1 MTGQRLLI
9 HSIFLFLLPLAIA
22 WFGISFL
29 GAVALVVVAL
39 LWRWA
44 ITLGAI
50 IMPVKVHAL
59 ELETISASHFVEKV
73 RWSMDRLGVEYTEK
87 PVAGTLGVFYRGRT
101 VPQLKIRTG
110 LVQSVIG
117 DSPGILRYL
126 WGAYGAVLGDQA
138 TFLEPTEERL
148 AFEKKLDR
156 YGANL
161 QVWVY
166 FHILDD
172 RELTI
177 HAWGGNDPT
186 LPLWQRYA
194 LKALFPLQRLLVRK
208 GFQISEAHY
217 ARSVEHIEKLLA
229 DVDQRI
235 AESGH
240 SILGSVAIDY
250 VDIAF
255 AAFSGLWLQPM
266 KYGGGKA
273 DAVHIERERC
283 PPAMQQDIERW
294 ITDYPNAVA
303 YVERLYE
310 HERQSSR
317 DGSSPA
323 STL

>member
-9 HSIFLFLLPLAIA
+9 HSVFLFLLPLAVA
-22 WFGISFL
+22 WFGISFA
-29 GAVALVVVAL
+29 GAAALVVVAL

-50 IMPVKVHAL
+50 IMPVEVPAL

-87 PVAGTLGVFYRGRT
+87 PVGGTLGVFYKGRT

-110 LVQSVIG
+110 TVRSVIG
-117 DSPGILRYL
+117 DSPAILRFL
-126 WGAYGAVLGDQA
+126 WGAYRVERGESAA
-138 TFLEPTEERL
+138 FLEPTEERL
-148 AFEKKLDR
+148 AMERKLDR
-156 YGANL
+156 YGTNL

-166 FHILDD
+166 YHILQD
-172 RELTI
+172 RQLTI
-177 HAWGGNDPT
+177 HAWGGNDPA

-194 LKALFPLQRLLVRK
+194 LLVLFPLQRRLVRL

-229 DVDQRI
+229 DIDQRL
-235 AESGH
+235 ADSDN
-240 SILGSVAIDY
+240 SILGGMATDY

-255 AAFSGLWLQPM
+255 AAFSGLWLQPA

-273 DAVHIERERC
+273 DAVHVERERC
-283 PPAMQQDIERW
+283 PPAMQEDIERW

-303 YVERLYE
+303 FVERLYDR
-310 HERQSSR
+310 ER
-317 DGSSPA
+317 
-323 STL
+323 